1 MASEMH
7 HTLSLSVNTT
17 VYGKQY
23 TNLPGKVIG
32 YVVELA
38 EPITYTVSYAGF
50 EDTCVVRHVVVGQEP
65 IKGLPQATV
74 TTPLSTN
81 RVE

>member
-1 MASEMH
+1 MAEARIEN
-7 HTLSLSVNTT
+7 TLAVDTT

-23 TNLPGKVIG
+23 TNRPGKVIG

-50 EDTCVVRHVVVGQEP
+50 EDTCVVRHVVVSQEP
-65 IKGLPQATV
+65 IKGLPQATLSSN
-74 TTPLSTN
+74 TPS
-81 RVE
+81 